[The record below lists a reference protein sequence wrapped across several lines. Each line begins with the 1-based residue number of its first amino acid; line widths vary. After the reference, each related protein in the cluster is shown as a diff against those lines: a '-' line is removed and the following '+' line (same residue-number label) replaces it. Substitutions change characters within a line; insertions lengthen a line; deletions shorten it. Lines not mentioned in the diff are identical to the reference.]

1 MANLT
6 SGIDHIGV
14 TVPDIEEATTFF
26 KKKLFTQKFP
36 TIIRN

>member
-26 KKKLFTQKFP
+26 KKSFSRKNFL
-36 TIIRN
+36 R